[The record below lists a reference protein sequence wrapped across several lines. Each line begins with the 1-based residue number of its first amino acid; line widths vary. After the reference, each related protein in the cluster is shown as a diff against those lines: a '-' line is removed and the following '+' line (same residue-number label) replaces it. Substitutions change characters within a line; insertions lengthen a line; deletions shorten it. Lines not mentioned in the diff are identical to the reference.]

1 MVWGRGRGGG
11 GDHRHDGGDLDGNRG
26 VVNQWGGVHHRGV
39 VDDWVN
45 GVVDWV
51 DSVVD
56 WVDGVVDGVDW
67 GGPGVVDKGV
77 VGSVGLVD
85 SVGDGGA
92 VTVDHL
98 VGGLVSGGGGHK
110 GGDSEESLRE
120 KND

>member
-1 MVWGRGRGGG
+1 MVWGRGGV
-11 GDHRHDGGDLDGNRG
+11 GDHWHDGGDLDGD
-26 VVNQWGGVHHRGV
+26 RGV
-39 VDDWVN
+39 VDQGGGVHQRSVVDGVDGVVDWVHGVVDGVD

-51 DSVVD
+51 D
-56 WVDGVVDGVDW
+56 G
-67 GGPGVVDKGV
+67 GGPGVVDEGV

-110 GGDSEESLRE
+110 GGDSEESLGE
-120 KND
+120 K